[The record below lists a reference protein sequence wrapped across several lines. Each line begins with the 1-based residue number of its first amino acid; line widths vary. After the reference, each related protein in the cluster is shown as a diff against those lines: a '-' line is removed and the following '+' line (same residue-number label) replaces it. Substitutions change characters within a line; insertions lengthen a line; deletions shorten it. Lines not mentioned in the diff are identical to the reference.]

1 MIRNSKG
8 EIVYTKYGSVYEY
21 VCQHCGVILGKPPKE
36 AIYAAAWTWY
46 KDGAGRVR
54 CGQCKNL
61 AERV

>member
-1 MIRNSKG
+1 MKLNSRG
-8 EIVYTKYGSVYEY
+8 QLIYVEYGSSGGYE
-21 VCQHCGVILGKPPKE
+21 CPHCARTLTPPPKE